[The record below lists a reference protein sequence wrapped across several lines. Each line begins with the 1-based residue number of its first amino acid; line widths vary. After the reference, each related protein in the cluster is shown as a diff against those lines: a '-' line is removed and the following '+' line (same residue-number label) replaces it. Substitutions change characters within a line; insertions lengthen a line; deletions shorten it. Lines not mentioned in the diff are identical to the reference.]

1 MAFTSQYIG
10 SRYVPL
16 FADPTEWNNTRTYEP
31 LTIVLHEGNSYTSRQ
46 FVPMGVELTNTD
58 YWLETG
64 NYNAQLEQY
73 RRTALQR
80 NFETVEAMTNANYLA
95 LGNIANTLG
104 YHTSDDGGAAS
115 YIITQDGTADGYNV
129 IALDNGLYANL
140 VYTGNWTFEMFG
152 AYGDGTHDDTSA
164 ITTALEYIEALTSDI
179 TIQEI
184 QGYGTY
190 FHNGFTVHPNRISII
205 HATFLNNSNPIV
217 INASNEQAGLYRD
230 IAGLSQCTINNV
242 SSNSSHT
249 GIEFGSNAGKAMLDR
264 CVINN
269 FNIGVYFSNGGY
281 ASEISGCQIRGCVT
295 CIEYDKGSD
304 AGELNKIKNSTI
316 FNSTNGVVINKACT
330 LSVINSSFDY
340 LAKAFSISQN
350 NTAITCINNHFE
362 TNKDDIYFYAT
373 VPNIFWNMH
382 GCTFYDAATLTNAL
396 FNNGTIV
403 FNSCIFNRVTRPYIT
418 SGNIPYIANHNY
430 LPSQHT
436 LDNTSATP
444 YEARNYA
451 NIVTLTASN
460 NASVY
465 ISNNHNRV
473 FVHVTNSS
481 TEGTV
486 RIQFVYKQKT
496 LIRES
501 IENISKIEAN
511 TFTYNT
517 GACILPSDAFIIA
530 TSLQSSTEAIPNIYS
545 QMEYSYLEIAISN
558 MAANQ
563 IATFELVPQIYM

>member
-1 MAFTSQYIG
+1 MAYTTQYIG
-10 SRYVPL
+10 SRYVPI
-16 FADPTEWNNTRTYEP
+16 FADPTEWDSTRTYEP
-31 LTIVLHEGNSYTSRQ
+31 LTIVLNEGNSYTSRQ
-46 FVPMGVELTNTD
+46 FVPVNVTLTNTD

-115 YIITQDGTADGYNV
+115 YIITQDGTADGYSV

-230 IAGLSQCTINNV
+230 IAGLSQCTINNI

-295 CIEYDKGSD
+295 CIEYDNGSD

-382 GCTFYDAATLTNAL
+382 GCTFYDAATLTNTL

-430 LPSQHT
+430 LPSQHI

-545 QMEYSYLEIAISN
+545 QIEYSYLEIAISN

-563 IATFELVPQIYM
+563 IVTFELVPQIYM